1 MKKALAEKI
10 EALRKELLEGVSM
23 RTRLEVQLKSLNEQ
37 MLRIEGAKILA
48 EELLR
53 GMPESENKKVE
64 VVK

>member
-48 EELLR
+48 EDLLR